1 MRLRYPTNIHTF
13 WNMYSNNA
21 LHSRFVENVD
31 LVNFWKDNQDLKKFE
46 LVNYM
51 AESYINGNKPGLAK
65 KIIEDSIPEIKSE
78 NYALEGQIYHG
89 ITNNKLDVTEKYII
103 ALKELNQTAQADK
116 YVNLSVLYIDKLLNR
131 LEIDQAMDYRV
142 ALYLKLVKA
151 SITDDLE
158 MVEKVFGDSF
168 FNDNHK
174 AWMYD
179 DLLIRA
185 RYKRF
190 KNHPY
195 FIQFLNRVK
204 RDIHQQR
211 DEVITYLKE
220 EGFWESSWDEQL

>member
-1 MRLRYPTNIHTF
+1 M
-13 WNMYSNNA
+13 
-21 LHSRFVENVD
+21 VK
-31 LVNFWKDNQDLKKFE
+31 FWKDNQDLKKFE

-51 AESYINGNKPGLAK
+51 AESYINADKPGLAK
-65 KIIEDSIPEIKSE
+65 KIIEDSIPEIISE
-78 NYALEGQIYHG
+78 NYVLEGQIYHG

-116 YVNLSVLYIDKLLNR
+116 YVKLTVLYIDNLLDK

-142 ALYLKLVKA
+142 VLYLKLVKA
-151 SITDDLE
+151 SITDDVE
-158 MVEKVFGDSF
+158 MVEKVFGDAF

-185 RYKRF
+185 RFKRF
-190 KNHPY
+190 KNQPD
-195 FIQFLNRVK
+195 FKQFLNRVK
-204 RDIHQQR
+204 KDIHQQR